1 MTLESS
7 HCLEREVFWS
17 YESIQELPSF
27 PKRYLVSLIVQTRPV
42 DGEVSVRRTR
52 KLCEA
57 CTVGVLDFPP
67 RRKPAC
73 SVIIGLDRVPED
85 DSALQVC
92 GVDAVVVGDFAGEL
106 REGGG
111 CLRREVTQAH

>member
-1 MTLESS
+1 MFESS
-7 HCLEREVFWS
+7 RCLEREVFRG
-17 YESIQELPSF
+17 YESIQELPSL
-27 PKRYLVSLIVQTRPV
+27 PKRNMVSLIVQTGPV
-42 DGEVSVRRTR
+42 NSEISVRRAR

-57 CTVGVLDFPP
+57 CTVSILDFSP

-73 SVIIGLDRVPED
+73 SVILGLDRVSED

-92 GVDAVVVGDFAGEL
+92 GIDAVVVGDLAGEFG
-106 REGGG
+106 EGGG